1 MLIGIGLHVCIHRSE
16 CSFVSASGL
25 RCFLKEKLFDGSQTN
40 TDHFV
45 STWHAWFFMDTV
57 DRSRIM
63 IGPFTFNFDR
73 AVMLDSQR

>member
-1 MLIGIGLHVCIHRSE
+1 MLVRVCKWS
-16 CSFVSASGL
+16 SLF
-25 RCFLKEKLFDGSQTN
+25 FLKEKLFDGSQTN